1 MASKRNLYR
10 PAQVQENVGQRKPR
24 KTLAQGRLITNGAP
38 SQGSVPASASQNVSL
53 ASNTSVRKVAVSRPN
68 VSHMIS
74 DESTNDS
81 QLHQTSLV
89 QGRLEESVFSPRR
102 CVPKVSEPRTPNRGP
117 PARSLDLTDSEM
129 GEETPELR
137 SRYQKPDEVLC
148 IDASRQTVNPDVSEV
163 DIRIGVDKS
172 PVKIVCHSPSRINHS
187 LRQHN
192 AVIDSGENIRQSRHR
207 TPVIMKEKLQDDHID
222 PYTAVQSIPM
232 TPPQQDRRV
241 LQSLS
246 TNYPQPDF
254 SDSGGSDKFLV
265 ERLDDKFSIASDNDT
280 SSVKEYT
287 VTNHKLKDKEVMGD
301 RVPSSTKKEKRP
313 ETAKKKKGR
322 MVPSRYMQAAESKVK
337 ASLSSRMEKSSFD
350 KTSKTSKSMDY
361 PQSVK
366 KSARKV
372 RRNVT
377 RDAAPERPV
386 TPDNQSISSTGG
398 KTSTPTM
405 DGSHLSHDMDIDA
418 SAIHP
423 EVSLL
428 AGDTSRLHQSAGKPG
443 SGKTRS
449 RLKQDLRDELMGQSI
464 LSNVSMCNQS
474 VLASKPKQKL
484 DAKTVQQKL
493 DLLYMYNLQWAFLEA
508 KAKKTFHEQEKQ
520 AMAQIYGLY
529 EEVENLRKVKSER
542 EQQHA
547 RFRHTNI
554 TDNLAEVQR
563 QCLGPVVNNLP
574 SLQKQY
580 SNLAYALDTTRHQI
594 PTKDIHLPENEEQ
607 FQAKLEAQLL
617 ESERLLG
624 EVSAVTRQDV
634 PTISAMGNAMVTME
648 QAVEGMEE
656 ELRKSRELLAA
667 TETLTMHEC
676 SLRVQEI
683 QLLDQS

>member
-1 MASKRNLYR
+1 MATKRNLYR

-38 SQGSVPASASQNVSL
+38 SQGSVPASESQNASL
-53 ASNTSVRKVAVSRPN
+53 LSNTSVRKLAPSRSN
-68 VSHMIS
+68 TSHTIN
-74 DESTNDS
+74 ESANNS

-102 CVPKVSEPRTPNRGP
+102 CVPKVSEPRTPDNRQ
-117 PARSLDLTDSEM
+117 PAGSLDLTDSEM
-129 GEETPELR
+129 GDETPELR

-187 LRQHN
+187 LRQQN
-192 AVIDSGENIRQSRHR
+192 AVRDSGENLRQSKHKI
-207 TPVIMKEKLQDDHID
+207 PVIITEKLPDDHIN

-232 TPPQQDRRV
+232 TPPQQQDRRV

-246 TNYPQPDF
+246 DNCPQPDF
-254 SDSGGSDKFLV
+254 SDSADSDKFF
-265 ERLDDKFSIASDNDT
+265 LDRHDDRVTSDNDNN
-280 SSVKEYT
+280 SVKEYT
-287 VTNHKLKDKEVMGD
+287 VTNHKLKNKTSKDE
-301 RVPSSTKKEKRP
+301 RVPSSTRKEKRP

-322 MVPSRYMQAAESKVK
+322 MVPSRYMQSAESKVK
-337 ASLSSRMEKSSFD
+337 ASLSSRIEKSSFD
-350 KTSKTSKSMDY
+350 KSRASKSVEY
-361 PQSVK
+361 PQSAK
-366 KSARKV
+366 KSAGKINRKLTKDSV
-372 RRNVT
+372 S
-377 RDAAPERPV
+377 ERPR
-386 TPDNQSISSTGG
+386 TPENQSITSTGG

-428 AGDTSRLHQSAGKPG
+428 AGDTSRVYQLEKHG
-443 SGKTRS
+443 SGKSRS
-449 RLKQDLRDELMGQSI
+449 RLKTEYRDDLMGQSI
-464 LSNVSMCNQS
+464 LSNVSLYNQS

-484 DAKTVQQKL
+484 DPKTAQQKV
-493 DLLYMYNLQWAFLEA
+493 DLLYMYKLQWAFLEA
-508 KAKKTFHEQEKQ
+508 KARKTLHEQEKQ

-529 EEVENLRKVKSER
+529 EEVESLRKLKLDR
-542 EQQHA
+542 EQQYS
-547 RFRHTNI
+547 RLRHTNI

-624 EVSAVTRQDV
+624 EVSAITRQDI

-656 ELRKSRELLAA
+656 ELKKSHELLAA